1 MMVEAAAAKLRKLLT
16 ELSKLRGRHTELVSV
31 YIPAGY
37 SIIDVINQIRNERG
51 TAENIKSKSTRKNV
65 VDALTKI
72 EQHLK
77 LYKSTPPHGLAVFCG
92 NVAETEGVTDI
103 KLWAIEPPEPL
114 KVKMYWC
121 DQQFELEPL
130 QAMIAEKE
138 LYGLVVMDTQEA
150 TIGLL
155 RGKSIQVLRRLE
167 SIVPGKTAKGGQSSV
182 RFARVR
188 EGLVNDFYKE
198 VAEQIRALMPAGV
211 KGILLGGPGPSKED
225 FWRGDYLMT
234 DIKNKVLGVQSVS
247 YTDEAGLHELV
258 ERSKELLAE
267 ASVIREKTLLQRF
280 FTELQKDSG
289 LVTYGVQPVLS
300 ALEAGAVETL
310 LVSEGLDWKAVEL
323 ACGCGWSGK
332 RYVRAA
338 EVENQVCPSC
348 GRIAGVIGQAD
359 IVDAFDE
366 LAKKYGTSMEV
377 VSTETREGG
386 QLAALGGIAAILR
399 YRYAKA

>member
-1 MMVEAAAAKLRKLLT
+1 MVEAAAAKLRKLLT
-16 ELSKLRGRHTELVSV
+16 ELEKLKGRHTELVSV
-31 YIPAGY
+31 FIPKDY
-37 SIIDVINQIRNERG
+37 SVNEVMNQIRNERG

-77 LYKSTPPHGLAVFCG
+77 LYKATPPNGVAIFCG
-92 NVAETEGVTDI
+92 NVAESEGVTDI

-114 KVKMYWC
+114 KVRMYWC
-121 DQQFELEPL
+121 DQHFELGPL
-130 QAMIAEKE
+130 KDMIAEKE

-188 EGLVNDFYKE
+188 EGLVNDFYKQI
-198 VAEQIRALMPAGV
+198 AEQIRAVMPSGV
-211 KGILLGGPGPSKED
+211 KGIVLGGPGPSKED
-225 FWRGDYLMT
+225 FWRGEYLQT
-234 DIKNKVLGVQSVS
+234 DVKNKVLGMQSVS

-267 ASVIREKTLLQRF
+267 ASVFREKVLLQKF

-289 LVTYGVQPVLS
+289 MVTYGIQPVLK

-310 LVSEGLDWKAVEL
+310 LISDGLDWKAVEL
-323 ACGCGWSGK
+323 TCGCGWSGK
-332 RYVRAA
+332 RYVRTPD
-338 EVENQVCPSC
+338 VEKQACAKC
-348 GRIAGVIGQAD
+348 GRIAGVIGTAD
-359 IVDAFDE
+359 IVDAFED
-366 LAKKYGTSMEV
+366 LSKSYGTTVEV

-386 QLAALGGIAAILR
+386 QLAALGGIAALLR
-399 YRYAKA
+399 YRYERT